1 MRIVLDSNIL
11 VRAAWKADGLASRLL
26 RNVLEGPHR
35 LIVSPFILGEV
46 ARVLAYPRIQS
57 RWGLSEERI
66 QGHVNRLAAVAEIVE
81 TASVDRVVPD
91 DPDDDFVVHTAIAGR
106 ADVPCTR
113 DSHLLDPRIA
123 QWPPGSRKLCPA
135 ASAPPPETTIPSS
148 SSISGSNEL
157 PAPATR
163 RPQRDRK
170 STRLNSS

>member
-11 VRAAWKADGLASRLL
+11 VRAAWKADGRASRLL

-91 DPDDDFVVHTAIAGR
+91 DPDDDFVVHTAIGGR
-106 ADVPCTR
+106 ADVLCTR

-123 QWPPGSRKLCPA
+123 QYCTQRGIRIMDDIELYSILTGRLEPGSVRQP
-135 ASAPPPETTIPSS
+135 
-148 SSISGSNEL
+148 
-157 PAPATR
+157 
-163 RPQRDRK
+163 
-170 STRLNSS
+170 

>member
-91 DPDDDFVVHTAIAGR
+91 DPDDDFVIHTAIAGR
-106 ADVPCTR
+106 ADVLCTR
-113 DSHLLDPRIA
+113 DSHLLDHRVAQYCTQRGIRIMDDIELYSILIGRLE
-123 QWPPGSRKLCPA
+123 PGSVGQP
-135 ASAPPPETTIPSS
+135 
-148 SSISGSNEL
+148 
-157 PAPATR
+157 
-163 RPQRDRK
+163 
-170 STRLNSS
+170 